1 MNNKNAHR
9 LEIRLF
15 IILHHSYFSLAQL
28 ELRKKKRFNYFKHRR
43 VNTMCACS
51 IRIFSLG
58 GLIQNKPTHY
68 EYTTLRQNC
77 VVLVMNTQDIFICK

>member
-1 MNNKNAHR
+1 
-9 LEIRLF
+9 
-15 IILHHSYFSLAQL
+15 
-28 ELRKKKRFNYFKHRR
+28 
-43 VNTMCACS
+43 MCACS